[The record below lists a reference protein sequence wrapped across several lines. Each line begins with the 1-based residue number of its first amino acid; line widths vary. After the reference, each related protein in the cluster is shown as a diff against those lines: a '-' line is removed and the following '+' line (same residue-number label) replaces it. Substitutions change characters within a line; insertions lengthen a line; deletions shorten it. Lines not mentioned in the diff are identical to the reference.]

1 MLEGNCGHLGEIL
14 VEEEGDLLRLQALR
28 GSGEILDIGE
38 EDSELL
44 APGVNGDVLLTAEN
58 ALVDLRRE
66 IVRDLGRDRDE
77 EVIGGLEISIEAL
90 QASIELHFLL
100 LQQRHFVGFL
110 LHLAGRVAGGG
121 DVEQHHLSNFCSSK
135 LHRNLCVLDSR
146 PREVDTDM
154 IGLLHD
160 LAALAEI
167 EPQKP
172 QPTKN

>member
-44 APGVNGDVLLTAEN
+44 ALGVNGDVLLTAEN
-58 ALVDLRRE
+58 AFVDLRRE

-135 LHRNLCVLDSR
+135 LHRNRLRVR
-146 PREVDTDM
+146 
-154 IGLLHD
+154 
-160 LAALAEI
+160 
-167 EPQKP
+167 
-172 QPTKN
+172 